1 MALAVFADGLLDLF
15 FIFNTGRD
23 KNLGWIFRDETD
35 GVMVEDDVF
44 GIFPKQTVFATAV
57 SYFDKVFGDLE
68 TTFTLD
74 GMIFI
79 DLATDIKE
87 IERAD
92 DEDDREEDDWIDI
105 NYVMIDEERDD
116 EDKNHGDR
124 DYGVN

>member
-1 MALAVFADGLLDLF
+1 MF

-23 KNLGWIFRDETD
+23 KNLGWIFWNEAD
-35 GVMVEDDVF
+35 GVMVEDDGFSVL
-44 GIFPKQTVFATAV
+44 PKQAIFAATI

-74 GMIFI
+74 GVIFI

-87 IERAD
+87 IERTD

-105 NYVMIDEERDD
+105 NDVVVDEERNYKD
-116 EDKNHGDR
+116 
-124 DYGVN
+124 